1 MKVVTHMHSA
11 ASLARRQRGLAT
23 VEFALCAPVL
33 FLLLFA
39 TAEVGRVLF
48 QYNTLVKAVRDG
60 ARYAVTAATNTSGVV
75 SITPAMSSA
84 TRNLVVTGNIAGSGA
99 PVLPELTVAA
109 VDVTDD
115 DDGFIRVSATYV
127 YRPMLGT
134 LPTFGF
140 GDAIDL
146 SMTLSAAVVMR

>member
-1 MKVVTHMHSA
+1 MHSP
-11 ASLARRQRGLAT
+11 ASRAHRQRGLAT
-23 VEFALCAPVL
+23 VEFAICAPIL

-39 TAEVGRVLF
+39 TAEVGRLLF

-75 SITPAMSSA
+75 SITPAMRTA
-84 TRNLVVTGNIAGSGA
+84 TRNLVVTGNTTDAGT
-99 PVLPELTVAA
+99 PLLPELAVTD

-115 DDGFIRVSATYV
+115 DDGFIRVSATYI

-140 GDAIDL
+140 GDPIDL
-146 SMTLSAAVVMR
+146 SVPLSAAVIMR